1 MFPESLIRPTFDDP
15 AYTPLEKAASLFEEH
30 PEEEKT
36 YANPSQFEKR
46 QWHELKTAVEMMAH
60 DVNGYLKEKT
70 GLEKPVIDEYG
81 RISPD
86 AYAGTF
92 NFPQKKIDTDNTY
105 VAEREE
111 EFMWQAASH
120 KAGSARE
127 PVYKAMTEIDKEKIA
142 YYYATTYGVSTTKD
156 MLDMWR
162 EERSQGLAEGWE
174 MLSTALFHKAFGDRM
189 IVARA
194 SAFDDIANGVDTVII
209 DKESGD
215 IICAFDELHEVQ
227 GAVLSEK
234 RREMKRVAM
243 KQKNNTGGVT
253 LSYGFKKTQAGFTP
267 TSMTH
272 VPVLCLSVET
282 EPLKRILYGFSAE
295 GNLSDEE
302 RAFVSDMLEQLLVEA
317 EHADDALVEEGERRR
332 ERRNVV
338 IEERKRLQSGYGE
351 RNFAK
356 ERALLSEE
364 HALTIPID
372 EAPVTQRVRRTIHIL
387 HALLEELHAR
397 E

>member
-1 MFPESLIRPTFDDP
+1 MSPESPIRPVFDDP
-15 AYTPLEKAASLFEEH
+15 SYTPLKEAASLFEEH
-30 PEEEKT
+30 PKEEKT
-36 YANPSQFEKR
+36 YTDPSQFEKR
-46 QWHELKTAVEMMAH
+46 QWHELKIAVEMMAQ

-70 GLEKPVIDEYG
+70 GLEKPVIDAYG

-86 AYAGTF
+86 AYAGAF

-127 PVYKAMTEIDKEKIA
+127 PVYNAMTESDKEKIA
-142 YYYATTYGVSTTKD
+142 YHYATTYGVSTTKD

-162 EERSQGLAEGWE
+162 KERSQGLAEGWE
-174 MLSTALFHKAFGDRM
+174 MLSTTLFHKAFGDRM

-194 SAFDDIANGVDTVII
+194 AAFDDIANGVDTVII
-209 DKESGD
+209 DKERGD

-243 KQKNNTGGVT
+243 QQKNNAGGIT
-253 LSYGFKKTQAGFTP
+253 LSYGFKKTPTGFTP
-267 TSMTH
+267 TSMPH
-272 VPVLCLSVET
+272 IPVLCLSVET
-282 EPLKRILYGFSAE
+282 EHLKRILYGFSAE
-295 GNLSDEE
+295 GSLSDEE
-302 RAFVSDMLEQLLVEA
+302 RAFVSDMLEQLLAEA

-338 IEERKRLQSGYGE
+338 IEERKRLQSAHGE
-351 RNFAK
+351 RNFTK
-356 ERALLSEE
+356 ERILLAEE

-372 EAPVTQRVRRTIHIL
+372 EAPVTQRVRRAIHML
-387 HALLEELHAR
+387 HVLHEELRTH